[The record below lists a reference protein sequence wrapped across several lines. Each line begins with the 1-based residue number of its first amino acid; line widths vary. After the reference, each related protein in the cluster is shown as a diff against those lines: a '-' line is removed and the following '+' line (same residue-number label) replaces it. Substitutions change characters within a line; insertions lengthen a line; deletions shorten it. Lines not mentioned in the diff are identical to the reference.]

1 MASTNYTDSVL
12 LAAVGIMDKKF
23 NEKELRKPEY
33 GALDAFLTKRSLL
46 VPKTELSRIWN
57 AEQRLVSAK
66 YLERDVQL
74 VGNSRTCDPIAE
86 YGDSGDMEI
95 KFETY
100 SHTVQTDVKVFENNV
115 YSRVE
120 AFQNDIYNR
129 FMDMYADIEQDAL
142 DYLWTNRTFV
152 QGLRTLNTWNA
163 AAGIMEVA
171 NADRDNYLNYIQ
183 VEMIAQRYR
192 RLLLDVHQVNMLAM
206 YRQQFAQGAQNDEN
220 LRFQYPNY
228 QRHMTLATCAPLGS
242 DYFGGNFII
251 EEGGIAVL
259 DWIPAINRRGQK
271 SENGHI
277 WTTMKDPFGYPFTWA
292 VHIIDGCY
300 DTGYGGVDGKNV
312 GGATQDYRRIYE
324 FSLDLS
330 FNDAPITASA
340 LETPI
345 HMYGL
350 LA

>member
-1 MASTNYTDSVL
+1 MASGNYNDSVL

-33 GALDAFLTKRSLL
+33 GALDSFLTKRKLL
-46 VPKTELSRIWN
+46 IPNLESIWK
-57 AEQRLVSAK
+57 AENQPVSAK
-66 YLERDVQL
+66 FLERDAQTI
-74 VGNSRTCDPIAE
+74 GAARTCTPTAQ
-86 YGDSGDMEI
+86 YGDSGDYPI
-95 KFETY
+95 CFETY
-100 SHTVQTDVKVFENNV
+100 SHTVQTDIKVFEYND

-129 FMDMYADIEQDAL
+129 FMDMYAQIEQDAL
-142 DYLWTNRTFV
+142 DYLYANRTTV

-163 AAGIMEVA
+163 AAAIMEVA
-171 NADRDNYLNYIQ
+171 AADRDNYLNYIQ

-206 YRQQFAQGAQNDEN
+206 YRQQFAQGQCNDEN
-220 LRFQYPNY
+220 LKFQFPNY
-228 QRHMTLATCAPLGS
+228 NHFMTLATCAPLGS
-242 DYFGGNFII
+242 DYYGGNFII

-259 DWIPAINRRGQK
+259 DWIPQLNRKGQK

-292 VHIIDGCY
+292 VHIIDSCV
-300 DTGYGGVDGKNV
+300 DTSFVGSGGTLY
-312 GGATQDYRRIYE
+312 GATQDYRRIYE

-330 FNDAPITASA
+330 FNDAPITVAG
-340 LETPI
+340 ETPI
-345 HMYGL
+345 HMYAL
-350 LA
+350 MAS

>member
-1 MASTNYTDSVL
+1 MATFNYNDSVL

-46 VPKTELSRIWN
+46 VPKTELSRIWK
-57 AEQRLVSAK
+57 AEQQAVSAK
-66 YLERDVQL
+66 YLERDAQL
-74 VGNSRTCDPIAE
+74 VGNARTCTPTAE
-86 YGDSGDMEI
+86 YGDSGDMPI
-95 KFETY
+95 NFETY

-120 AFQNDIYNR
+120 AFQNDLYNR

-142 DYLWTNRTFV
+142 DYLYANRTTV

-163 AAGIMEVA
+163 AASIMEVA
-171 NADRDNYLNYIQ
+171 TADRDNYLNYIQ

-192 RLLLDVHQVNMLAM
+192 KLLLDVHQVNILAM
-206 YRQQFAQGAQNDEN
+206 YRQQFAQGAANDEN
-220 LRFQYPNY
+220 LKFQFPNY
-228 QRHMTLATCAPLGS
+228 QHHMTLATCAPLGS
-242 DYFGGNFII
+242 DYYGGNFII

-259 DWIPAINRRGQK
+259 DWIPLINRNGQK

-292 VHIIDGCY
+292 VHIIDGCV
-300 DTGYGGVDGKNV
+300 DTSYGGLNI

-330 FNDAPITASA
+330 FNDAPITNPG
-340 LETPI
+340 ETPI